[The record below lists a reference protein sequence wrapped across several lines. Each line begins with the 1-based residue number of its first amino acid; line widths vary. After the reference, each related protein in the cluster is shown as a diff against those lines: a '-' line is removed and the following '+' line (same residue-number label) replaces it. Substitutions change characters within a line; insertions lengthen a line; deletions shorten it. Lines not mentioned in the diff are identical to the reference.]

1 MKLGMDL
8 IIVNFVNGDMVGYMG
23 NFEVSVKVVEVVDVC
38 LGEIFLLVKKL
49 DYVMFLISDYGNCE
63 RMKDEN

>member
-1 MKLGMDL
+1 MDL

-23 NFEVSVKVVEVVDVC
+23 NFEVSIKVVEMVDVC

-63 RMKDEN
+63 CMKDEN